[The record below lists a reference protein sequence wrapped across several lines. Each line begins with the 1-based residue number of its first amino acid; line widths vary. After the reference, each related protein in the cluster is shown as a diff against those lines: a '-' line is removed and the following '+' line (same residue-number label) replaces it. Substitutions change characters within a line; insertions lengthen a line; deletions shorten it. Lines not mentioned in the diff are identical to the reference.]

1 MLDLHPVFSLQ
12 KLKVSCN
19 EVIIMSPVFLILARL
34 QSNSPKRLS
43 EGEKPSRR
51 SCHRTSAFIRTCANV
66 IRITPYRPF
75 ANDRLSPEEFDWTQ
89 CFPPAWLSFSKHK
102 RENASC
108 ELKSRRVQVR
118 SIISV
123 AFAAGVWVYSA
134 LVWKWIISLLC
145 LTGMRSI
152 RRHLRV
158 LTCAITQVYLPFRST
173 WSRLSISESG
183 F

>member
-102 RENASC
+102 RETLLVNWRVGEFKWEASLVLLLRQVC
-108 ELKSRRVQVR
+108 EF
-118 SIISV
+118 I
-123 AFAAGVWVYSA
+123 
-134 LVWKWIISLLC
+134 LL
-145 LTGMRSI
+145 S
-152 RRHLRV
+152 
-158 LTCAITQVYLPFRST
+158 
-173 WSRLSISESG
+173 SESESLVG
-183 F
+183 CV